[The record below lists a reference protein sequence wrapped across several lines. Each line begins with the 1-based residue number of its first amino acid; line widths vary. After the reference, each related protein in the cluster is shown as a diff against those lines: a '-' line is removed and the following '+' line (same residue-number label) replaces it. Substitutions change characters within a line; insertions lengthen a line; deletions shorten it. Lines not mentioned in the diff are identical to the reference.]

1 MTTRKLILYIVVFFF
16 HFDRFTVDF
25 TQRLKHWGEVSCISV
40 PVTRDL
46 IKSS

>member
-1 MTTRKLILYIVVFFF
+1 MTTRKFILYIVVFFL
-16 HFDRFTVDF
+16 HFDGFMVDF

-40 PVTRDL
+40 PVARDL